1 MVIVNYINW
10 FWMALTLPHPWFQWC
25 QGATRTFGSRVIQR
39 PGPLGQL
46 GVTPRGSTMGWG
58 WDMIGSI
65 TMGRSSTAHLIWV
78 CWCSTHCAFFFSCS
92 PLPLHLQTY
101 LYQRSNF
108 SMLRWTPFKA
118 LSLRGFFWAPE
129 GSRLPWFFPTWN
141 RLEIGRLWGICGI
154 PCLCLS
160 QVHKHP
166 IGWPSLPALW

>member
-10 FWMALTLPHPWFQWC
+10 FWMALTFPHPWFQWC

-46 GVTPRGSTMGWG
+46 GVTPHGSTMGWG

-78 CWCSTHCAFFFSCS
+78 CWCSTHCAVFFSCS
-92 PLPLHLQTY
+92 PLPLHL
-101 LYQRSNF
+101 YQRSNF
-108 SMLRWTPFKA
+108 SAAYRYSSMLRWTPFKA

-129 GSRLPWFFPTWN
+129 GSKAPLVFSNVKLTRN
-141 RLEIGRLWGICGI
+141 RKAMGNLW
-154 PCLCLS
+154 
-160 QVHKHP
+160 H
-166 IGWPSLPALW
+166 SLFVPESSS